1 MNAES
6 RRLVRFLVAAGLWA
20 GSGCS
25 WFPLV
30 DYPPP
35 PSPAV
40 EEPAKVIDLAIQG
53 AESR

>member
-1 MNAES
+1 MAA
-6 RRLVRFLVAAGLWA
+6 VALLA

-35 PSPAV
+35 PPSPAV
-40 EEPAKVIDLAIQG
+40 EEPAKVIDLTL
-53 AESR
+53 